1 MTTTR
6 NATIIIAP
14 PTAMAGVRDTWRV
27 SITGLDAP
35 KGSLIRI
42 QLGGGRDN
50 KSDWERPQATD
61 PAGSEYVTATC
72 SGKARLEV
80 AAPPFEEVA
89 DIVVDLTVVG
99 APLAADDQIEVTIGD
114 TSGGGDGST
123 PQSFS
128 QTGKRFKVSIA
139 DDKDGEFQH
148 VGDGIIEITGAPM
161 DHLRVFAPSTVA
173 AGHDFAI
180 TVKAED
186 VHGNVAWNFAGELS
200 FAIADRA
207 TEEESRALLD
217 DEEDEDVLI
226 AQALVRDDAD
236 EAEPVIG
243 SEEVEEPVSDLASAP
258 EGILQCPTEAGGVLT
273 VEGFKTFSRGLV
285 RVIVTSELSEVRYV
299 SNPIL
304 ITRHDEP
311 QLYWGVIHGHT
322 AHSDGIGSAE
332 SYYACERDHNRLDFG
347 AISDHDHEYETTDED
362 WEIIQRVTAEANEPE
377 RFVTLLGY
385 EWAKWRR
392 NGDGDRNVYY
402 DCDYQPMYRSGDDF
416 YPTPADLFEALAD
429 HRAIVIPH
437 HPAST
442 GNHCDY
448 KDHDQDKERLVEI
461 YSIWGNSERS
471 VHDGNP
477 YPMRYPKCPRT
488 GFCDAPLDSGEHP
501 EGFVQRALAMG
512 RRLGFTGGGDD
523 HDGHPGD
530 PIATGAEP
538 FRHRD
543 GLMAVW
549 APELT
554 REAIFQGMYDRR
566 TLATTGARIVAL
578 FSVGNQPMGGELTLA
593 EHPELANERVITAY
607 VVGESKIAQVEIIRN
622 NETVYHQFGEGSE
635 LELSWTDT
643 EPLEDIALTPV
654 DEDQPRFVFY
664 YLRVLQSDGHMA
676 WVSPVWVSL

>member
-1 MTTTR
+1 
-6 NATIIIAP
+6 
-14 PTAMAGVRDTWRV
+14 MAGVRDTWRV
-27 SITGLDAP
+27 SITGLDALE
-35 KGSLIRI
+35 GSLLRV

-72 SGKARLEV
+72 SGSARLEV

-99 APLAADDQIEVTIGD
+99 APLASDDEIEVTIGD

-123 PQSFS
+123 PQGFS

-139 DDKDGEFQH
+139 DDENAKFQH
-148 VGDGIIEITGAPM
+148 VGDGIIEVTGAPM

-173 AGHDFAI
+173 AGKSFAI

-186 VHGNVAWNFAGELS
+186 SHGNVAWNFAGELS

-207 TEEESRALLD
+207 TEEEQRALLEED
-217 DEEDEDVLI
+217 EDEDVLI
-226 AQALVRDDAD
+226 AEALVRDDAD

-243 SEEVEEPVSDLASAP
+243 SEVEEPISDLASAP
-258 EGILQCPTEAGGVLT
+258 EGTIECPAEAGGVLT
-273 VEGFKTFSRGLV
+273 VEGFKAFSRGLV

-322 AHSDGIGSAE
+322 QHSDGIGSAE
-332 SYYACERDHNRLDFG
+332 DYYACERDHNRLDFG
-347 AISDHDHEYETTDED
+347 AISDHDHEYETSDED
-362 WEIIQRVTAEANEPE
+362 WAIIQRVTAEANEPG

-416 YPTPADLFEALAD
+416 HPTPADLFEALAD

-448 KDHDQDKERLVEI
+448 KDHDPEKERLVEI

-477 YPMRYPKCPRT
+477 YPMRYPKCART

-512 RRLGFTGGGDD
+512 RKLGFTGGGDD

-530 PIATGAEP
+530 PVATGAEP
-538 FRHRD
+538 FHHRD

-566 TLATTGARIVAL
+566 TYATTGARIVGL
-578 FSVGNQPMGGELTLA
+578 FSVADQPMGGELTLA
-593 EHPELANERVITAY
+593 ERPELSDERVITAY

-643 EPLEDIALTPV
+643 EPLESLALTPV

-676 WVSPVWVSL
+676 WLSPVWISV